1 VKSDK
6 VRKLYTGQIVELH
19 GLVSAY
25 KLNGQLAE
33 CLEFDVELQRYVV
46 LLKSGETKKVQ
57 PQNLVP
63 IGKFRSEMINVLQ
76 LKALNE
82 LNKSPRSEVIA
93 TLSKWLC
100 VVPNVVSARVMAD
113 WAKLES
119 ADLRKRLIASKKVPI
134 STIPDDVSVVLLSLS
149 RPCLTLTDIE
159 TQEPSLIKQLRDTL
173 KTVGP
178 VLEDDILRNQVYWI
192 LPFDCLDSLE
202 LPMINRALRC
212 SYPAWSFLA
221 DAIVLALDKGQETT
235 KNAFQRLDLACASK
249 ASTQVYLSQK
259 GSPRKR
265 EMKISLP
272 SRGDC
277 DESELKYLREV
288 EKALSIQKLVDEPT
302 IIQCQSI

>member
-1 VKSDK
+1 M
-6 VRKLYTGQIVELH
+6 RKLYTGQIVELH

-57 PQNLVP
+57 PQNVVP
-63 IGKFRSEMINVLQ
+63 IGKYRSEMINMLQ

-82 LNKSPRSEVIA
+82 LKKSPRSDVIS
-93 TLSKWLC
+93 TLNKWHC

-113 WAKLES
+113 WAKLDS
-119 ADLRKRLIASKKVPI
+119 SDLRQRLITSKKVPI
-134 STIPDDVSVVLLSLS
+134 STIPDNVSVVLLSLS
-149 RPCLTLTDIE
+149 RPSLTLTDSE
-159 TQEPSLIKQLRDTL
+159 SQEPSFIKQLRDIL
-173 KTVGP
+173 KSIGP

-192 LPFDCLDSLE
+192 LPFDCLESVE

-221 DAIVLALDKGQETT
+221 DAIVLPLEKGQEAT

-249 ASTQVYLSQK
+249 ASTQVYISQK
-259 GSPRKR
+259 GAPRKR

-272 SRGDC
+272 SRGEC
-277 DESELKYLREV
+277 DDSELKYLREV
-288 EKALSIQKLVDEPT
+288 EKAFNIQKLVDEPT
-302 IIQCQSI
+302 TIQCQSI